1 MGLPARRRLALLH
14 RHTAT
19 AAASTSAEPLT
30 TPRAQPPPPQS
41 LQLLTD
47 VDMCRFVAT
56 GFLSLPLA
64 PTGDPLHAHILERC
78 EQLGTEGE
86 HSAPP
91 NQQQRN
97 RPAGEQQPEW
107 APPFEVYNVHP
118 RIAGMQ
124 QVLHGPIL
132 RGALTSIL
140 GEDFS
145 LNAHRSVA
153 FGGSSVSTHKDAQR
167 WPMIMH
173 RPRTVYVFY
182 LPAGASLEMCPTAII
197 PMSHWLS
204 RDQGAD
210 NPGPGA
216 DWSDVEATA
225 ENLAPGLS
233 EHMCTAPPHT
243 GTAVLLHHV
252 SGGRFPC
259 RPAQ

>member
-41 LQLLTD
+41 PKLLTD
-47 VDMCRFVAT
+47 EEMCRFVAT

-153 FGGSSVSTHKDAQR
+153 FGGSSVSTHKVR
-167 WPMIMH
+167 RCI
-173 RPRTVYVFY
+173 RTVS
-182 LPAGASLEMCPTAII
+182 P
-197 PMSHWLS
+197 
-204 RDQGAD
+204 
-210 NPGPGA
+210 
-216 DWSDVEATA
+216 
-225 ENLAPGLS
+225 
-233 EHMCTAPPHT
+233 
-243 GTAVLLHHV
+243 LL
-252 SGGRFPC
+252 
-259 RPAQ
+259 